1 MALLIHPVP
10 LIIRRCRL
18 HFSKRQLPSY
28 GREANTNGS
37 ASEALLTSREALGSY
52 MRSHSEAAIVY
63 TLLRAMLM
71 SRANTQK

>member
-37 ASEALLTSREALGSY
+37 ASEALLTYFQGGFGQLHALS
-52 MRSHSEAAIVY
+52 
-63 TLLRAMLM
+63 L
-71 SRANTQK
+71 